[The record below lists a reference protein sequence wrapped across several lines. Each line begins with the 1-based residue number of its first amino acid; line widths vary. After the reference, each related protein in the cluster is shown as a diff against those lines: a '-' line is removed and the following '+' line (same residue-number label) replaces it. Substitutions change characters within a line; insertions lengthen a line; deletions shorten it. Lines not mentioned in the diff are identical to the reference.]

1 MNLQVTNRQLALL
14 EQEARRVNPIEACG
28 LLFGELSKESA
39 IVKRVIV
46 TPNVLKSSVSFEI
59 ETMVFHDS
67 FTKAKQDGHEFLG
80 FFHSHPASADPSSVD
95 IRFMKLWGDAVW
107 LILSSIEDK
116 FAAFRMENGKVR
128 ALHLRVEG
136 KP

>member
-1 MNLQVTNRQLALL
+1 MNLQMTNRQLALL
-14 EQEARRVNPIEACG
+14 VRETRRVHPIEACG

-59 ETMVFHDS
+59 ETRVFHDS
-67 FTKAKQDGHEFLG
+67 FTKAKQDGYEFLG
-80 FFHSHPASADPSSVD
+80 FFHSHPASVDPSSVD
-95 IRFMKLWGDAVW
+95 IRFMRLWGDAVW

-128 ALHLRVEG
+128 ALHLRV
-136 KP
+136 